1 MLPSFATAT
10 LGVDRYEA
18 GVASAMVNTCQQVGG
33 AVGTALLSTIFAS
46 AVSGYISDHKGQPGL
61 QAAAAVHGYTTAFY
75 VAAGLFALGFLVAL
89 VVLPRRIGPARAPAP
104 VTKPAHEAA

>member
-1 MLPSFATAT
+1 MRLETTQPWSTA
-10 LGVDRYEA
+10 
-18 GVASAMVNTCQQVGG
+18 VAL
-33 AVGTALLSTIFAS
+33 AVSRKTGTPVSGRKSIFAS